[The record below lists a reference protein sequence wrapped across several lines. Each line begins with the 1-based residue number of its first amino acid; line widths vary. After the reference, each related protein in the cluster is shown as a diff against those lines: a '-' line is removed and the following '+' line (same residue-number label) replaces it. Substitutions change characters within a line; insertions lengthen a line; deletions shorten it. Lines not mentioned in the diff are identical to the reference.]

1 MAGEIVALAGGVGAA
16 RFLEGLAAV
25 APPERLV
32 IIGNTGDDL
41 ELYGLHISPDL
52 DTVAYTLA
60 GMVDETR
67 GWGVA
72 GDTFTCLN
80 ALERYTQDTWFHL
93 GDRDLATH
101 LFRTILLRRGL
112 PLSEVTHQICR
123 ALGVRARRLL
133 PMTDDCLRTRVQTD
147 AGLLDFQVYFVERR
161 ARDDVRG
168 IVFEGAE
175 RARPAPGVLE
185 SIRTA
190 AAVIVCPS
198 NPLISIGPI
207 LAVPGIRQALCQTK
221 ACVTAISPIVG
232 GRALKGPT
240 DRMLHSLGLAASA
253 NQVAE
258 LYHDFTDVFILD
270 RVDQAQAAGIEVLGM
285 KAVVTDTI
293 MKGWQERVALAKV
306 TLEALGLADFG
317 FGVPQ
322 GQKGVARLPEFRT
335 PGAKEERT

>member
-16 RFLEGLAAV
+16 RFLQGLAAV
-25 APPERLV
+25 VPPERLV
-32 IIGNTGDDL
+32 IIGNTADDL
-41 ELYGLHISPDL
+41 ELHGLHISPDL

-60 GMVDETR
+60 GMADGTR

-72 GDTFTCLN
+72 GDTFACLN
-80 ALERYTQDTWFHL
+80 ALKRYTRDTWFHL

-101 LFRTILLRRGL
+101 LFRTSLLRRGL
-112 PLSEVTHQICR
+112 PLSEVTHQICQ

-147 AGLLDFQVYFVERR
+147 AGLLDFQVYFVERQ
-161 ARDDVRG
+161 ARDNVRD

-175 RARPAPGVLE
+175 RARPAPGLLE
-185 SIRTA
+185 SIRAA

-207 LAVPGIRQALCQTK
+207 LAVPGIRQALRQTK
-221 ACVTAISPIVG
+221 ACVAAISPIVG
-232 GRALKGPT
+232 GQAVKGPA
-240 DRMLHSLGLAASA
+240 DRMMRGLGLAVSA
-253 NQVAE
+253 RQVAE
-258 LYHDFTDVFILD
+258 LYRDFTGVFILD
-270 RVDQAQAAGIEVLGM
+270 RADEEQSVDIETVGM

-306 TLEALGLADFG
+306 TLEALGFADCG
-317 FGVPQ
+317 FEVPEGRKEVAPAPALRTSGSQ
-322 GQKGVARLPEFRT
+322 G
-335 PGAKEERT
+335 ERT

>member
-16 RFLEGLAAV
+16 RFLQGLAAV

-41 ELYGLHISPDL
+41 ELHGLHISPDL

-60 GMVDETR
+60 GMADETR
-67 GWGVA
+67 GWGVG
-72 GDTFTCLN
+72 GDTFVCLN

-101 LFRTILLRRGL
+101 LFRTSLLRRGL

-147 AGLLDFQVYFVERR
+147 AGLLDFQVYFVERQ
-161 ARDDVRG
+161 ARDNVHG
-168 IVFEGAE
+168 ILFEGAE
-175 RARPAPGVLE
+175 RARPALGVLE
-185 SIRTA
+185 SIRAA

-207 LAVPGIRQALCQTK
+207 LAVPGIRQALRQTK
-221 ACVTAISPIVG
+221 ACVAAISPIVG
-232 GRALKGPT
+232 GRAVKGPA
-240 DRMLHSLGLAASA
+240 DRMMSGLGLTASA
-253 NQVAE
+253 RQVAE
-258 LYHDFTDVFILD
+258 LYRDFTGVFILD
-270 RVDQAQAAGIEVLGM
+270 RADEEQSVDIETLGM

-293 MKGWQERVALAKV
+293 MKGWQERVALAKM
-306 TLEALGLADFG
+306 TLEAMSLADCG
-317 FGVPQ
+317 FKVS
-322 GQKGVARLPEFRT
+322 
-335 PGAKEERT
+335 EERKEVAPAPALRTSGAQGERT